1 MCSGNLANS
10 DGGLGQEFSG
20 KYRDGRRVMGLVSSH
35 AMATVVAADP
45 QLVWSVPEAW
55 SLEEAATIPLAYTTA
70 YYALLV
76 RGNVRPGDCLLV
88 HPGRE
93 CIGQAAIFIALSV
106 GCTVFST
113 FSTREEYQFLK
124 SMFPCLEDRHFI
136 RSDDLYLDEQILKET
151 GGRGANVV
159 LNICNSEKLE
169 ASACS
174 LACRGCVISVETYRS
189 ATKSSTRVDE
199 LCDKLKGVNVVH
211 VEPDVLH
218 LNNASALEDRCR
230 VAKLLN
236 DGIASGAVKPLIS
249 TCFPRDEAVEAFR
262 LIANGNSK
270 GKVLI
275 QVRSEEGCSS
285 TGPSPAFAVEALP
298 RVYLYESK
306 TYIIV
311 GGLSDIG
318 LELAEWLIDRGCRK
332 LLLNSPFGGKTGFQR
347 FRIHKWQRAGVTVL
361 VSDADTSTK
370 EGASKIVQE
379 AAAMGPVGGI
389 YILLSTVTTAPSL
402 TAAAAAAQGNP
413 TNSKTSMRLAD
424 ASDPERDSM
433 EYQDADTPEQARPR
447 ASIKTRSKNPWKD
460 TPKQPPPGPRWLSSD
475 DSEDEE
481 EEWPS
486 LHREH
491 KTKARGE
498 SRSRSHTR
506 TSNPA
511 NPKRSKKASR
521 SQSRSRSS
529 TGDEDIDIP
538 RPKPHYPQLNPK
550 PRAPGNKSEN
560 TDHTKLLQDVPY
572 TERNADELDFFI
584 KLKVDG
590 TIHLDELSRKCCPHL
605 DHFLV
610 FSSLCS
616 SCGSPCDP
624 YSGYADSVV
633 ERICEN
639 RAADE
644 LPGLAIQWGALEDGS
659 PKVTSDGTVPQR
671 IRSCLDVIERFLG
684 QSHPVVSSLVRTNL
698 PLEPHKTPDKMDL
711 VCSVARVFGF
721 RDPMNLDPTATLGDL
736 GMDSAMGVDVQQLI
750 EEECGLNLSVHEI
763 RQLTIDQLLNIG
775 GVKSDCAATLLK
787 RTPTGA

>member
-1 MCSGNLANS
+1 M
-10 DGGLGQEFSG
+10 
-20 KYRDGRRVMGLVSSH
+20 
-35 AMATVVAADP
+35 
-45 QLVWSVPEAW
+45 
-55 SLEEAATIPLAYTTA
+55 
-70 YYALLV
+70 
-76 RGNVRPGDCLLV
+76 
-88 HPGRE
+88 
-93 CIGQAAIFIALSV
+93 

-124 SMFPCLEDRHFI
+124 SVFPCLEDRHFI

-311 GGLSDIG
+311 GGLSDIA

-332 LLLNSPFGGKTGFQR
+332 LLLNSPFGVKTGFQR

-370 EGASKIVQE
+370 EGASKIVQQ

-389 YILLSTVTTAPSL
+389 YILLTLLLGV
-402 TAAAAAAQGNP
+402 
-413 TNSKTSMRLAD
+413 
-424 ASDPERDSM
+424 
-433 EYQDADTPEQARPR
+433 
-447 ASIKTRSKNPWKD
+447 
-460 TPKQPPPGPRWLSSD
+460 
-475 DSEDEE
+475 
-481 EEWPS
+481 
-486 LHREH
+486 
-491 KTKARGE
+491 
-498 SRSRSHTR
+498 
-506 TSNPA
+506 
-511 NPKRSKKASR
+511 
-521 SQSRSRSS
+521 
-529 TGDEDIDIP
+529 
-538 RPKPHYPQLNPK
+538 HY
-550 PRAPGNKSEN
+550 
-560 TDHTKLLQDVPY
+560 TD
-572 TERNADELDFFI
+572 RNADELDLFI

-639 RAADE
+639 RVADE

-659 PKVTSDGTVPQR
+659 PTEDTTGPAVTSDGTVPQR
-671 IRSCLDVIERFLG
+671 ISSCLDVIERFLG

-698 PLEPHKTPDKMDL
+698 PLEPHKTTDKMDL

-763 RQLTIDQLLNIG
+763 RQLTIGQLLNIG

-787 RTPTGA
+787 RSPTGA